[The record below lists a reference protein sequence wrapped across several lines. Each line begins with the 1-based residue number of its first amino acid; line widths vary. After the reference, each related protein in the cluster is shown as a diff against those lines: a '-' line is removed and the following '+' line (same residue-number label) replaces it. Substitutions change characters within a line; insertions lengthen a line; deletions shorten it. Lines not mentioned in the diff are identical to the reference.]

1 MISKGALCLIDSNN
15 ITSRRDTKYLA
26 AIVCLT
32 KISTALK
39 MASAQRFQVNRRPI
53 SLMTQASAYNLDYLQ
68 TRELAD
74 GWRTEWNKLKYEN
87 YECVWVITTRSITIF
102 FTVREMQISSPVRPI
117 LCNESANALTAFQ
130 LLALDMIWYII
141 STRYRFLRNVHSS

>member
-1 MISKGALCLIDSNN
+1 MAVTQLRNEKRLNHDIQRCPLLNRFN

-32 KISTALK
+32 RISTALK

-74 GWRTEWNKLKYEN
+74 G
-87 YECVWVITTRSITIF
+87 
-102 FTVREMQISSPVRPI
+102 
-117 LCNESANALTAFQ
+117 
-130 LLALDMIWYII
+130 
-141 STRYRFLRNVHSS
+141 